1 VLAADLEFEASRPVL
16 SLRSGQ
22 DAMGKLRAER
32 LLGRIY
38 AASRIKL
45 REIAKHL
52 GVRHLVNLRG
62 CPLR

>member
-1 VLAADLEFEASRPVL
+1 MDYDLL
-16 SLRSGQ
+16 SLLGYG
-22 DAMGKLRAER
+22 DR
-32 LLGRIY
+32 LLGRFI

>member
-1 VLAADLEFEASRPVL
+1 LGFSAQSW
-16 SLRSGQ
+16 Q
-22 DAMGKLRAER
+22 DEIDKPRGER
-32 LLGRIY
+32 LLGRIF